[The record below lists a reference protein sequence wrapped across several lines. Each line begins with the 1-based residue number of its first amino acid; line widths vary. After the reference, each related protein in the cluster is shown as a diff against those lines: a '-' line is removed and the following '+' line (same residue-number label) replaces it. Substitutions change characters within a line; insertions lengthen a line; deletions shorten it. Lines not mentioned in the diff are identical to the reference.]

1 MGYVQ
6 SCEVQEVRATDLEGL
21 RSPCRTGAGRRVHG
35 RTVPVSDDRGSW
47 PETEVM
53 VVSMTART
61 PAHKRVVIIGGV
73 AGGMSAA
80 TRLRRLDADI
90 AITVLGRSGHVS
102 FANCGLPYFVGGLIE
117 EEEDL
122 TLQTP
127 AQLFDRFRLDVRVNQ
142 EVVAIDRSTG
152 SVAIRSTVTGQEDVV
167 AYDKLVLSMGAA
179 PVRPPI
185 PGYDRVR
192 TLRTVEDAARLATE
206 VDVAPTTAVVI
217 GAGFIG
223 LEMAENLVV
232 QGIGVTIV
240 EATPQVLAPL

>member
-61 PAHKRVVIIGGV
+61 PAHKRVVIIGGG

-80 TRLRRLDADI
+80 TRLRRLDADATI
-90 AITVLGRSGHVS
+90 PVLERSGHVS

-127 AQLFDRFRLDVRVNQ
+127 QQLYDRFRLDVRVND
-142 EVVAIDRSTG
+142 EVVAIDRTAHT
-152 SVAIRSTVTGQEDVV
+152 VATRSTINGDEVV
-167 AYDKLVLSMGAA
+167 VPYDK
-179 PVRPPI
+179 
-185 PGYDRVR
+185 
-192 TLRTVEDAARLATE
+192 
-206 VDVAPTTAVVI
+206 
-217 GAGFIG
+217 
-223 LEMAENLVV
+223 
-232 QGIGVTIV
+232 
-240 EATPQVLAPL
+240 